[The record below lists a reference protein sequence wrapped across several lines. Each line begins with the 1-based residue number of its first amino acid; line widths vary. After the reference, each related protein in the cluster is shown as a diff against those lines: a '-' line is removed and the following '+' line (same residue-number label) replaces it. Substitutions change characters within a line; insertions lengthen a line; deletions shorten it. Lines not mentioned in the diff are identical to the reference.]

1 MLTDTKLRNLKP
13 RDKLYKVN
21 DREGLYVAV
30 TPAGSISFRY
40 NYSINGRQETIT
52 FGRYGVGG
60 ITLAEAR
67 ELLGDAKKMV
77 AAGKS
82 PAKEKARDK
91 ARVKD
96 AETFGAWAEK
106 WLRGYQMADST
117 RDMRRSVYER
127 ELKPKFSNQKLVEIT
142 HEDLRALADAIVER
156 GAPATAVHVRE
167 IVLQVFRWAI
177 ERGQKVE
184 NPAELVRPTS
194 IARFEPRDRAL
205 TPEEIGLM
213 YQYMERVGTS
223 PTNRAA
229 AKLLLLTMVRK
240 SELTNATW
248 SEINFSEALWTIPK
262 ERMKRRNPHLV
273 FLSQQALDIFIA
285 MKTFAGGSDFVLPSR
300 YDSDAP
306 MSAATLN
313 QVLTLTYKAAQ
324 KDGKYR
330 KKCKSSSHL
339 LTFLLLPSGYCCV
352 NLHMGLPHACNLS
365 HSLSHSHK
373 EQKMTRTSSLS
384 HAIFAALALS
394 VTLPALAQTNT
405 PNIDQRQQNQQQR
418 IDQGVQ
424 SGALTTRE
432 ANRLDKGQEHVQNM
446 EDKAKSDGTVT
457 AQERKRLQQ
466 AENVQS
472 RHIYRQKHDRQHD
485 FNHDG
490 MNERAQ
496 RRQHRR

>member
-1 MLTDTKLRNLKP
+1 MLRNLTP

-21 DREGLYVAV
+21 DRDGLYVAV
-30 TPAGSISFRY
+30 TPAGSFSFRY

-52 FGRYGVGG
+52 FGLWRWG

-67 ELLGDAKKMV
+67 ERLGEAKRMI
-77 AAGKS
+77 ADGKS
-82 PAKEKARDK
+82 PGKEKARDK
-91 ARVKD
+91 ARVKG

-117 RDMRRSVYER
+117 RDMRRSVYTR
-127 ELKPKFSNQKLVEIT
+127 ELETKFGNQKLAEIT
-142 HEDLRALADAIVER
+142 HEDLRALTDTIVDR

-273 FLSQQALDIFIA
+273 FLSRQVMDILIALKMFS
-285 MKTFAGGSDFVLPSR
+285 GGSEYVLPSR

-306 MSAATLN
+306 MSSATLN
-313 QVLTLTYKAAQ
+313 RVMTMTYKLAQ
-324 KDGKYR
+324 KEGQPLAKFGPHDLRRTASTLLHEAGYNTNWIE
-330 KKCKSSSHL
+330 KCLAH
-339 LTFLLLPSGYCCV
+339 
-352 NLHMGLPHACNLS
+352 
-365 HSLSHSHK
+365 
-373 EQKMTRTSSLS
+373 EQKGVRAVYNKAEYREQRASMLQDW
-384 HAIFAALALS
+384 ADM
-394 VTLPALAQTNT
+394 
-405 PNIDQRQQNQQQR
+405 IDEWKN
-418 IDQGVQ
+418 
-424 SGALTTRE
+424 
-432 ANRLDKGQEHVQNM
+432 
-446 EDKAKSDGTVT
+446 
-457 AQERKRLQQ
+457 
-466 AENVQS
+466 
-472 RHIYRQKHDRQHD
+472 
-485 FNHDG
+485 
-490 MNERAQ
+490 
-496 RRQHRR
+496 